1 MNETASFKCNL
12 IKKTIILFVYT
23 LFVFIFLFLSISTSG
38 LITLLF
44 CTLFVIVL
52 FIFIDT
58 LLFQE
63 LIVTKNEII
72 KRWLIGHIE
81 IKCSDLKVSLSKRLF
96 TGEIMFID
104 THVHLNNPILYEKI
118 DQVINE
124 AKEAKVTEF
133 IVVGYDLET
142 SKKAIEIAEHMNA
155 VMRLLVFI
163 LQKLKI
169 ILIKNMRG

>member
-12 IKKTIILFVYT
+12 IKKTIILFVYS
-23 LFVFIFLFLSISTSG
+23 LFVFIFLFLLISTSG

-96 TGEIMFID
+96 TGEIIFID
-104 THVHLNNPILYEKI
+104 TSKIFLHSRLMIIETFLFSNDDLKKIKEKLI
-118 DQVINE
+118 SN
-124 AKEAKVTEF
+124 
-133 IVVGYDLET
+133 
-142 SKKAIEIAEHMNA
+142 
-155 VMRLLVFI
+155 
-163 LQKLKI
+163 KI
-169 ILIKNMRG
+169 IKGDEYEWNF

>member
-1 MNETASFKCNL
+1 MNETANFKCNL
-12 IKKTIILFVYT
+12 IKKTIILFVYS

-96 TGEIMFID
+96 TGKIMFID
-104 THVHLNNPILYEKI
+104 TSKIFLHSRLMIIETFLFSNDDLKKIKEKLI
-118 DQVINE
+118 SN
-124 AKEAKVTEF
+124 
-133 IVVGYDLET
+133 
-142 SKKAIEIAEHMNA
+142 
-155 VMRLLVFI
+155 
-163 LQKLKI
+163 KI
-169 ILIKNMRG
+169 IKGDEYEWNF

>member
-12 IKKTIILFVYT
+12 IKKTIILFVYS

-96 TGEIMFID
+96 TGEIIFID
-104 THVHLNNPILYEKI
+104 TSKIFLHSRLMIIETFLFSNDDLKKIKEKLILN
-118 DQVINE
+118 
-124 AKEAKVTEF
+124 
-133 IVVGYDLET
+133 
-142 SKKAIEIAEHMNA
+142 
-155 VMRLLVFI
+155 
-163 LQKLKI
+163 KI
-169 ILIKNMRG
+169 IKGDEYEWNF

>member
-12 IKKTIILFVYT
+12 IKKTIILFVYS

-81 IKCSDLKVSLSKRLF
+81 IKCSVLKVSLSKRLF
-96 TGEIMFID
+96 TGKIMFID
-104 THVHLNNPILYEKI
+104 TSKIFLHSRLMIIETFLFSNDDLKKIKEKLI
-118 DQVINE
+118 SN
-124 AKEAKVTEF
+124 
-133 IVVGYDLET
+133 
-142 SKKAIEIAEHMNA
+142 
-155 VMRLLVFI
+155 
-163 LQKLKI
+163 KI
-169 ILIKNMRG
+169 IKGDEYEWNF

>member
-1 MNETASFKCNL
+1 MNEMASFKCNL
-12 IKKTIILFVYT
+12 IKKTIILFVYS

-96 TGEIMFID
+96 TGKIMFID
-104 THVHLNNPILYEKI
+104 TSKIFLHSRLMIIETFLFSNDDLKKIKEKLILN
-118 DQVINE
+118 
-124 AKEAKVTEF
+124 
-133 IVVGYDLET
+133 
-142 SKKAIEIAEHMNA
+142 
-155 VMRLLVFI
+155 
-163 LQKLKI
+163 KI
-169 ILIKNMRG
+169 IKGDEYEWNF

>member
-12 IKKTIILFVYT
+12 IKKTIILFVYS

-96 TGEIMFID
+96 TGKIMFID
-104 THVHLNNPILYEKI
+104 TSKIFLHSRLMIIETFLFSNDDLKKIKEKLI
-118 DQVINE
+118 SN
-124 AKEAKVTEF
+124 
-133 IVVGYDLET
+133 
-142 SKKAIEIAEHMNA
+142 
-155 VMRLLVFI
+155 
-163 LQKLKI
+163 KI
-169 ILIKNMRG
+169 IKGDEYEWSF

>member
-12 IKKTIILFVYT
+12 IKKTIILFVYS

-81 IKCSDLKVSLSKRLF
+81 IKCSVLKVSLSKRLF
-96 TGEIMFID
+96 TGKIMFID
-104 THVHLNNPILYEKI
+104 TSKIFLYSRLMIIETFLFSNDDLKKIKEKLI
-118 DQVINE
+118 SN
-124 AKEAKVTEF
+124 
-133 IVVGYDLET
+133 
-142 SKKAIEIAEHMNA
+142 
-155 VMRLLVFI
+155 
-163 LQKLKI
+163 KI
-169 ILIKNMRG
+169 IKGDEYEWNF

>member
-12 IKKTIILFVYT
+12 IKKTIILFVYS

-96 TGEIMFID
+96 TGKIMFID
-104 THVHLNNPILYEKI
+104 TSKIFLHSRLMIIETFLFSNDDLKKIKEKLI
-118 DQVINE
+118 SN
-124 AKEAKVTEF
+124 
-133 IVVGYDLET
+133 
-142 SKKAIEIAEHMNA
+142 
-155 VMRLLVFI
+155 
-163 LQKLKI
+163 KI
-169 ILIKNMRG
+169 IKGDEYEWNM

>member
-12 IKKTIILFVYT
+12 IKKTIILFLYS

-72 KRWLIGHIE
+72 KRWFIGHIE

-96 TGEIMFID
+96 TGKIMFID
-104 THVHLNNPILYEKI
+104 TSKIFLHSRLMIIETFLFSNDDLKKIKEKLI
-118 DQVINE
+118 SN
-124 AKEAKVTEF
+124 
-133 IVVGYDLET
+133 
-142 SKKAIEIAEHMNA
+142 
-155 VMRLLVFI
+155 
-163 LQKLKI
+163 KI
-169 ILIKNMRG
+169 IKGDEYEWNF

>member
-12 IKKTIILFVYT
+12 IKKTIILFVYS

-96 TGEIMFID
+96 TGEIIFID
-104 THVHLNNPILYEKI
+104 TSKIFLHSRLMIIETFLFSNDDLKKIKEKLI
-118 DQVINE
+118 SN
-124 AKEAKVTEF
+124 
-133 IVVGYDLET
+133 
-142 SKKAIEIAEHMNA
+142 
-155 VMRLLVFI
+155 
-163 LQKLKI
+163 KI
-169 ILIKNMRG
+169 IKGDEYEWNF

>member
-1 MNETASFKCNL
+1 M
-12 IKKTIILFVYT
+12 
-23 LFVFIFLFLSISTSG
+23 FLSISTSG

-104 THVHLNNPILYEKI
+104 TSKIFLHSRLMIIETFLFSNDDLKKIKEKLILN
-118 DQVINE
+118 
-124 AKEAKVTEF
+124 
-133 IVVGYDLET
+133 
-142 SKKAIEIAEHMNA
+142 
-155 VMRLLVFI
+155 
-163 LQKLKI
+163 KI
-169 ILIKNMRG
+169 IKGDEYEWNF

>member
-12 IKKTIILFVYT
+12 IKKTIILFVYS
-23 LFVFIFLFLSISTSG
+23 LFVFIFLFLLISTSG

-96 TGEIMFID
+96 TGKIIFID
-104 THVHLNNPILYEKI
+104 TSKIFLHSRLMIIETFLFSNDNLKKIKEKLMS
-118 DQVINE
+118 N
-124 AKEAKVTEF
+124 
-133 IVVGYDLET
+133 
-142 SKKAIEIAEHMNA
+142 
-155 VMRLLVFI
+155 
-163 LQKLKI
+163 KI
-169 ILIKNMRG
+169 IKGDEYEWNF

>member
-12 IKKTIILFVYT
+12 IKKTIILFVYS

-72 KRWLIGHIE
+72 T
-81 IKCSDLKVSLSKRLF
+81 KVAHRSYRNK
-96 TGEIMFID
+96 M
-104 THVHLNNPILYEKI
+104 
-118 DQVINE
+118 
-124 AKEAKVTEF
+124 
-133 IVVGYDLET
+133 
-142 SKKAIEIAEHMNA
+142 
-155 VMRLLVFI
+155 
-163 LQKLKI
+163 
-169 ILIKNMRG
+169 

>member
-12 IKKTIILFVYT
+12 IKKTIILFVYS

-38 LITLLF
+38 LMTLLF

-104 THVHLNNPILYEKI
+104 TSKIFLHSRLMIIETFLFSNDDLKKIKEKLI
-118 DQVINE
+118 SN
-124 AKEAKVTEF
+124 
-133 IVVGYDLET
+133 
-142 SKKAIEIAEHMNA
+142 
-155 VMRLLVFI
+155 
-163 LQKLKI
+163 KI
-169 ILIKNMRG
+169 IKGDEYEWNL

>member
-12 IKKTIILFVYT
+12 IKKTIILFVYS
-23 LFVFIFLFLSISTSG
+23 LFVFIFLFLSTSTSG

-104 THVHLNNPILYEKI
+104 TSKIFLHSRLMIIETFLFSNDDLKKIKEKLI
-118 DQVINE
+118 SN
-124 AKEAKVTEF
+124 
-133 IVVGYDLET
+133 
-142 SKKAIEIAEHMNA
+142 
-155 VMRLLVFI
+155 
-163 LQKLKI
+163 KI
-169 ILIKNMRG
+169 IKGDEYEWNF

>member
-12 IKKTIILFVYT
+12 IKKTIILFVYS

-81 IKCSDLKVSLSKRLF
+81 IKCSDLKVSLSTRLF
-96 TGEIMFID
+96 TGKIMFID
-104 THVHLNNPILYEKI
+104 TSKISLHSRLMIIETFLFSNDDLKKIKEKLI
-118 DQVINE
+118 SN
-124 AKEAKVTEF
+124 
-133 IVVGYDLET
+133 
-142 SKKAIEIAEHMNA
+142 
-155 VMRLLVFI
+155 
-163 LQKLKI
+163 KI
-169 ILIKNMRG
+169 IKGDEYEWNF

>member
-12 IKKTIILFVYT
+12 IKKTIILFVYS

-96 TGEIMFID
+96 TGKIMFID
-104 THVHLNNPILYEKI
+104 TSKIFLHSRLMIIETFLVSNDDLKKIKEKLI
-118 DQVINE
+118 SN
-124 AKEAKVTEF
+124 
-133 IVVGYDLET
+133 
-142 SKKAIEIAEHMNA
+142 
-155 VMRLLVFI
+155 
-163 LQKLKI
+163 KI
-169 ILIKNMRG
+169 IKGDEYEWNF

>member
-1 MNETASFKCNL
+1 MNEMASFKCNL
-12 IKKTIILFVYT
+12 IKKTIILFVYS

-96 TGEIMFID
+96 TGKIMFID
-104 THVHLNNPILYEKI
+104 TSKIFLHSRLMIIETFLFSNDDLKKIKEKLI
-118 DQVINE
+118 SN
-124 AKEAKVTEF
+124 
-133 IVVGYDLET
+133 
-142 SKKAIEIAEHMNA
+142 
-155 VMRLLVFI
+155 
-163 LQKLKI
+163 KI
-169 ILIKNMRG
+169 IKGDEYEWNF

>member
-1 MNETASFKCNL
+1 MTETASFKCNL
-12 IKKTIILFVYT
+12 IKKTIILFVYS

-96 TGEIMFID
+96 TGKIMFID
-104 THVHLNNPILYEKI
+104 TSKIFLHSRLMIIETFLFSNDDLKKIKEKLI
-118 DQVINE
+118 SN
-124 AKEAKVTEF
+124 
-133 IVVGYDLET
+133 
-142 SKKAIEIAEHMNA
+142 
-155 VMRLLVFI
+155 
-163 LQKLKI
+163 KI
-169 ILIKNMRG
+169 IKGDEYEWNF

>member
-1 MNETASFKCNL
+1 MNEMASFKCNL
-12 IKKTIILFVYT
+12 IKKTIILFVYS

-72 KRWLIGHIE
+72 KRWFIGHIE

-96 TGEIMFID
+96 TGKIMFID
-104 THVHLNNPILYEKI
+104 TSKIFLHSRLMIIETFLFSNDDLKKIKEKLI
-118 DQVINE
+118 SN
-124 AKEAKVTEF
+124 
-133 IVVGYDLET
+133 
-142 SKKAIEIAEHMNA
+142 
-155 VMRLLVFI
+155 
-163 LQKLKI
+163 KI
-169 ILIKNMRG
+169 IKGDEYEWNF

>member
-1 MNETASFKCNL
+1 MNEMASFKCNL
-12 IKKTIILFVYT
+12 IKKTIILFVYS

-104 THVHLNNPILYEKI
+104 TSKIFLHSRLMIIETFLFSNDDLKKIKEKLI
-118 DQVINE
+118 SN
-124 AKEAKVTEF
+124 
-133 IVVGYDLET
+133 
-142 SKKAIEIAEHMNA
+142 
-155 VMRLLVFI
+155 
-163 LQKLKI
+163 KI
-169 ILIKNMRG
+169 IKGDEYEWNF

>member
-12 IKKTIILFVYT
+12 IKKTIILFVYS

-44 CTLFVIVL
+44 CTLFFIVF

-104 THVHLNNPILYEKI
+104 TSKIFLHSRLMIIETFLFSNDDLKKIKEKLMS
-118 DQVINE
+118 N
-124 AKEAKVTEF
+124 
-133 IVVGYDLET
+133 
-142 SKKAIEIAEHMNA
+142 
-155 VMRLLVFI
+155 
-163 LQKLKI
+163 KI
-169 ILIKNMRG
+169 IKGDEYEWNF

>member
-12 IKKTIILFVYT
+12 IKKTIILFVYS

-72 KRWLIGHIE
+72 KRWFIGHIE

-96 TGEIMFID
+96 TGEIIFID
-104 THVHLNNPILYEKI
+104 TSKIFLHSRLMIIETFLFSNDDLKKIKEKLMS
-118 DQVINE
+118 N
-124 AKEAKVTEF
+124 
-133 IVVGYDLET
+133 
-142 SKKAIEIAEHMNA
+142 
-155 VMRLLVFI
+155 
-163 LQKLKI
+163 KI
-169 ILIKNMRG
+169 IKGDEYEWNF

>member
-1 MNETASFKCNL
+1 MNETARFKCNL
-12 IKKTIILFVYT
+12 IKKTIILFVYS

-96 TGEIMFID
+96 TGEIIFID
-104 THVHLNNPILYEKI
+104 TSKIFLHSRLMIIETFLFSNDDLKKIKEKLI
-118 DQVINE
+118 SN
-124 AKEAKVTEF
+124 
-133 IVVGYDLET
+133 
-142 SKKAIEIAEHMNA
+142 
-155 VMRLLVFI
+155 
-163 LQKLKI
+163 KI
-169 ILIKNMRG
+169 IKGDEYEWNF

>member
-12 IKKTIILFVYT
+12 IKKTIILFVYS

-38 LITLLF
+38 LIALLF
-44 CTLFVIVL
+44 STLFVIVL

-104 THVHLNNPILYEKI
+104 TSKIFLHSRLMIIETFLFSNDDLKKIKEKLI
-118 DQVINE
+118 SN
-124 AKEAKVTEF
+124 
-133 IVVGYDLET
+133 
-142 SKKAIEIAEHMNA
+142 
-155 VMRLLVFI
+155 
-163 LQKLKI
+163 KI
-169 ILIKNMRG
+169 IKGDEYEWNF

>member
-12 IKKTIILFVYT
+12 IKKTIILFVYS

-63 LIVTKNEII
+63 LIVTKNEMI

-104 THVHLNNPILYEKI
+104 TSKIFLHSRLMIIETFLFSNDDLKKIKEKLI
-118 DQVINE
+118 SN
-124 AKEAKVTEF
+124 
-133 IVVGYDLET
+133 
-142 SKKAIEIAEHMNA
+142 
-155 VMRLLVFI
+155 
-163 LQKLKI
+163 KI
-169 ILIKNMRG
+169 IKGDEYEWNF

>member
-12 IKKTIILFVYT
+12 IKKTIILFVYS

-81 IKCSDLKVSLSKRLF
+81 IKCNDLKVSLSKRLF
-96 TGEIMFID
+96 TGKIMFID
-104 THVHLNNPILYEKI
+104 TSKIFLHSRLMIIETFLFSNDDLKKIKEKLI
-118 DQVINE
+118 SN
-124 AKEAKVTEF
+124 
-133 IVVGYDLET
+133 
-142 SKKAIEIAEHMNA
+142 
-155 VMRLLVFI
+155 
-163 LQKLKI
+163 KI
-169 ILIKNMRG
+169 IKGDEYEWNF

>member
-12 IKKTIILFVYT
+12 IKKTIILFVYS

-52 FIFIDT
+52 FILIDT

-96 TGEIMFID
+96 TGKIMFID
-104 THVHLNNPILYEKI
+104 TSKIFLHSRLMIIETFLFSNDDLKKIKEKLI
-118 DQVINE
+118 SN
-124 AKEAKVTEF
+124 
-133 IVVGYDLET
+133 
-142 SKKAIEIAEHMNA
+142 
-155 VMRLLVFI
+155 
-163 LQKLKI
+163 KI
-169 ILIKNMRG
+169 IKGDEYEWNF

>member
-12 IKKTIILFVYT
+12 IKKTIILFVYS

-104 THVHLNNPILYEKI
+104 TSKIFLHSRLMIIETFLFSNDDLKKIKEKLILN
-118 DQVINE
+118 
-124 AKEAKVTEF
+124 
-133 IVVGYDLET
+133 
-142 SKKAIEIAEHMNA
+142 
-155 VMRLLVFI
+155 
-163 LQKLKI
+163 KI
-169 ILIKNMRG
+169 IKGDEYEWNF

>member
-12 IKKTIILFVYT
+12 IKKTIILFVYS

-96 TGEIMFID
+96 TGKIMFID
-104 THVHLNNPILYEKI
+104 TSKIFLHSRLMIIETFLFSNDDLKKIKEKLI
-118 DQVINE
+118 SN
-124 AKEAKVTEF
+124 
-133 IVVGYDLET
+133 
-142 SKKAIEIAEHMNA
+142 
-155 VMRLLVFI
+155 
-163 LQKLKI
+163 KI
-169 ILIKNMRG
+169 IKGDEYEWNF

>member
-12 IKKTIILFVYT
+12 IKKTIILFVYS

-104 THVHLNNPILYEKI
+104 TSKTFLHSRLMIIETFLFSNDDLKKIKEKLI
-118 DQVINE
+118 SN
-124 AKEAKVTEF
+124 
-133 IVVGYDLET
+133 
-142 SKKAIEIAEHMNA
+142 
-155 VMRLLVFI
+155 
-163 LQKLKI
+163 KI
-169 ILIKNMRG
+169 IKGDEYEWNF

>member
-12 IKKTIILFVYT
+12 IKKTIILFVYS

-44 CTLFVIVL
+44 STLFVIVL

-96 TGEIMFID
+96 TGEIIFID
-104 THVHLNNPILYEKI
+104 TSKIFLHSRLMIIETFLFSNDDLKKIKEKLI
-118 DQVINE
+118 SN
-124 AKEAKVTEF
+124 
-133 IVVGYDLET
+133 
-142 SKKAIEIAEHMNA
+142 
-155 VMRLLVFI
+155 
-163 LQKLKI
+163 KI
-169 ILIKNMRG
+169 IKGDEYEWNF

>member
-12 IKKTIILFVYT
+12 IKKTIILFVYS

-38 LITLLF
+38 FITLLF

-104 THVHLNNPILYEKI
+104 TSKIFLHSRLMIIETFLFSNDDLKKIKEKLI
-118 DQVINE
+118 SN
-124 AKEAKVTEF
+124 
-133 IVVGYDLET
+133 
-142 SKKAIEIAEHMNA
+142 
-155 VMRLLVFI
+155 
-163 LQKLKI
+163 KI
-169 ILIKNMRG
+169 IKGDEYEWNF

>member
-12 IKKTIILFVYT
+12 IKKTIILFVYS

-44 CTLFVIVL
+44 STLFVIVL

-96 TGEIMFID
+96 TGKIMFID
-104 THVHLNNPILYEKI
+104 TSKIFLHSRLMIIETFLFSNDDLKKIKEKLI
-118 DQVINE
+118 SN
-124 AKEAKVTEF
+124 
-133 IVVGYDLET
+133 
-142 SKKAIEIAEHMNA
+142 
-155 VMRLLVFI
+155 
-163 LQKLKI
+163 KI
-169 ILIKNMRG
+169 IKGDEYEWNF

>member
-12 IKKTIILFVYT
+12 IKKTIILFVYS
-23 LFVFIFLFLSISTSG
+23 LFVFIFLFLSTSTSG

-96 TGEIMFID
+96 TGEIIFID
-104 THVHLNNPILYEKI
+104 TSKIFLHSRLMIIETFLFSNDDLKKIKEKLI
-118 DQVINE
+118 SN
-124 AKEAKVTEF
+124 
-133 IVVGYDLET
+133 
-142 SKKAIEIAEHMNA
+142 
-155 VMRLLVFI
+155 
-163 LQKLKI
+163 KI
-169 ILIKNMRG
+169 IKGDEYEWNF

>member
-1 MNETASFKCNL
+1 MNEMASFKCNL
-12 IKKTIILFVYT
+12 IKKTIILFVYS
-23 LFVFIFLFLSISTSG
+23 LFVLIFLFLSISTSG

-96 TGEIMFID
+96 TGKIMFID
-104 THVHLNNPILYEKI
+104 TSKIFLHSRLMIIETFLFSNDDLKKIKEKLI
-118 DQVINE
+118 SN
-124 AKEAKVTEF
+124 
-133 IVVGYDLET
+133 
-142 SKKAIEIAEHMNA
+142 
-155 VMRLLVFI
+155 
-163 LQKLKI
+163 KI
-169 ILIKNMRG
+169 IKGDEYEWNF

>member
-12 IKKTIILFVYT
+12 IKKTIILFVYS

-81 IKCSDLKVSLSKRLF
+81 IKFSDLKVSLSKRLF
-96 TGEIMFID
+96 TGKIMFID
-104 THVHLNNPILYEKI
+104 TSKIFLHSRLMIIETFLFSNDDLKKIKEKLI
-118 DQVINE
+118 SN
-124 AKEAKVTEF
+124 
-133 IVVGYDLET
+133 
-142 SKKAIEIAEHMNA
+142 
-155 VMRLLVFI
+155 
-163 LQKLKI
+163 KI
-169 ILIKNMRG
+169 IKGDEYEWNF

>member
-1 MNETASFKCNL
+1 MIETANFKCNL
-12 IKKTIILFVYT
+12 IKKTIILFVYS

-104 THVHLNNPILYEKI
+104 TSKIFLHSRLMIIETFLFSNDALKKIKEKLI
-118 DQVINE
+118 SN
-124 AKEAKVTEF
+124 
-133 IVVGYDLET
+133 
-142 SKKAIEIAEHMNA
+142 
-155 VMRLLVFI
+155 
-163 LQKLKI
+163 KI
-169 ILIKNMRG
+169 IKGDEYEWNF

>member
-12 IKKTIILFVYT
+12 IKKTIILFVYS

-81 IKCSDLKVSLSKRLF
+81 IKCSDLKVFLSKRLF

-104 THVHLNNPILYEKI
+104 TSKIFLHSRLMIIETFLFSNDDLKKIKEKLRS
-118 DQVINE
+118 N
-124 AKEAKVTEF
+124 
-133 IVVGYDLET
+133 
-142 SKKAIEIAEHMNA
+142 
-155 VMRLLVFI
+155 
-163 LQKLKI
+163 KI
-169 ILIKNMRG
+169 IKGDEYEWNF